1 MIYSINYATQVISA
15 KIGSGINW
23 LAPTENRIISPL
35 TSIIKSAIKFYWAF
49 HCNIQRGIKD
59 ILWRYVHWLIKKF
72 SFDNMGRST
81 VFYHYWD
88 KRWLKVHWKI
98 GFMNFS
104 LIITIK
110 EEIMIKL
117 LNHVNDIKQKIFNT
131 IIKCHKRK
139 N

>member
-1 MIYSINYATQVISA
+1 MIHSINYARQVISA

-23 LAPTENRIISPL
+23 LAPPENRIISPL

-98 GFMNFS
+98 WFHEFFVD
-104 LIITIK
+104 
-110 EEIMIKL
+110 
-117 LNHVNDIKQKIFNT
+117 HY
-131 IIKCHKRK
+131 HKRRNNDK
-139 N
+139 TTKPCKWHKTEVIWNYN